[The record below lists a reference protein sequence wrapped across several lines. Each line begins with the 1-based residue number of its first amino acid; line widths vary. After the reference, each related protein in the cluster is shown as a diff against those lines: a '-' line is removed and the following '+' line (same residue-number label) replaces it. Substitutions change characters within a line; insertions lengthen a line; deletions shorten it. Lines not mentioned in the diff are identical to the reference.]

1 MRVLAATILLASVLM
16 ASPTAT
22 VTGRV
27 TDPSGAA
34 IPGVDVRAINI
45 ETGLKQAVQTN
56 DEGLYRILNL
66 APGSYRIVMEKH
78 GFKMIIKPGVEL
90 HVQDIIAL
98 NFEMQIGSVS
108 ESITPPPTARTRPPP
123 SPSF

>member
-108 ESITPPPTARTRPPP
+108 ESITVEEGALPITSHT
-123 SPSF
+123 